1 MHISQSIFPRSPYL
15 CNVFFIV
22 LDLRLTKVGVQRY
35 SFFYVRTFR
44 MSRFSR
50 LYYIVNRNKMRKI
63 ICHAECPFPAENPFD
78 YDGDFPK
85 LLSSFTYVPLDDN
98 TSRFFRKP
106 ILFYYKSYR
115 TLILL
120 SSSSIILSCNIIVV
134 SRFSISDKSSS
145 SMSIARQIF
154 GIKAILI
161 R

>member
-1 MHISQSIFPRSPYL
+1 MFLKACYKTRFYSPNACIFPRSPYL

-63 ICHAECPFPAENPFD
+63 ICHAECPFPMETPFD

-106 ILFYYKSYR
+106 ILFYYNAQIVDNK
-115 TLILL
+115 L
-120 SSSSIILSCNIIVV
+120 SNRKL
-134 SRFSISDKSSS
+134 K
-145 SMSIARQIF
+145 
-154 GIKAILI
+154 
-161 R
+161 